1 MNLIHQKTWFLVIV
15 ILYIALIVTSC
26 SDDPASTDP
35 DEGGLENAS
44 NAIAVVLEAQG
55 PETIGG
61 SMAAGGKHITICYAD
76 GECDDRT
83 AGGSQIS
90 FSADR
95 IQLLT
100 SNEDK
105 TVVGISANIDIT
117 GDEGA
122 AGMIVVTEIDDE
134 QSDGSLTEFFRSD
147 VAEPGDEVSF
157 ELGEIVEN

>member
-1 MNLIHQKTWFLVIV
+1 MMIHQKTWFLLLGF
-15 ILYIALIVTSC
+15 LYLALIVTSC

-44 NAIAVVLEAQG
+44 NPIAVVLEAQG
-55 PETIGG
+55 GETIGAN
-61 SMAAGGKHITICYAD
+61 MAAGGKHITICYAD
-76 GECDDRT
+76 GECDNRS

-90 FSADR
+90 GSADS

-100 SNEDK
+100 SNENK

-117 GDEGA
+117 GDEGG
-122 AGMIVVTEIDDE
+122 AGMIVVTEIDEE

-147 VAEPGDEVSF
+147 VAQPGDEVNF
-157 ELGEIVEN
+157 ELGEIDEE